1 MSNPLETIER
11 LQALVEQLDESQ
23 FSELKAT
30 VMDVR
35 TEVSKQVDETVLL
48 AKAQADAIVHS
59 AQVIAKLE
67 ETRESLEES
76 QRQAEIAKDN
86 ALKLSAFGDILD
98 QSQNEI
104 YIFDALTF
112 KFIHVNNGACENTG
126 YSLDELKFKTPADIS
141 VNRKVAVL
149 SEFLKP
155 LRDGSVKSLD
165 FSSEHQRKDGSVY
178 PVEFHLE
185 NSWFGGRP
193 VFAAVATDV
202 TERRR
207 LEKEL
212 RHSKE
217 KAIAADKAKSEFLA
231 NMSHEIRTPMTAILG
246 YSDLLLEEEISP
258 NEKHEVIQTIR
269 RNGNHLLE
277 IINDVLDLS
286 KVESGKLEIERRRI
300 KPMALLKDVVQL
312 LGDRAKSQGN
322 NLVMESKGHIPQT
335 ITTDPTRLKQ
345 ALVNLVG
352 NAIKFTTNGT
362 IRVVAS
368 CSRQD
373 ETMTFDVI
381 DTGTGISRDQV
392 SRIFKP
398 FGQADSST
406 TRVHGGTG
414 LGLSITKRI
423 AGLLGGDVTVESVI
437 GKGSTFSLTVAT
449 GSLNGIQLLS
459 SSEFVAESAPT
470 SQDPTLT
477 QGATLT
483 GKVLLVEDGPD
494 NQRLLSFVLR
504 KAGADVTIAENG
516 KIGVEQ
522 AISAWESDD
531 SYGVILMDMQMPVM
545 DGYTATG
552 LLRSKGYPGQIIAL
566 TAHAMKGEI
575 DKCLNAGCDAYL
587 SKPIDRKTF
596 LAEVASRMH
605 PSKKLA
611 TPTSSTN

>member
-11 LQALVEQLDESQ
+11 LQGLVEHLDDDQ

-30 VMDVR
+30 VLDVR
-35 TEVSKQVDETVLL
+35 AEVAKQVDETVLL

-59 AQVIAKLE
+59 AEVIAELE
-67 ETRESLEES
+67 ATKESLEES
-76 QRQAEIAKDN
+76 QRQAEIAKDK

-104 YIFDALTF
+104 YIFDASTLR
-112 KFIHVNNGACENTG
+112 FIHVNHGACENTG
-126 YSLDELKFKTPADIS
+126 YSLEELKFKTPADIS
-141 VNRKVAVL
+141 VNRKITVFA
-149 SEFLKP
+149 EFLKP

-185 NSWFGGRP
+185 NSWFGGKQ
-193 VFAAVATDV
+193 VIAAVALDV
-202 TERRR
+202 TERRQ

-212 RHSKE
+212 RQSKE
-217 KAIAADKAKSEFLA
+217 NAIAADKAKSEFLA

-246 YSDLLLEEEISP
+246 YSDVLLEEDISST
-258 NEKHEVIQTIR
+258 EKLEAIQTIR

-277 IINDVLDLS
+277 IINDILDLS

-300 KPMALLKDVVQL
+300 EPMDLLNDVGLL
-312 LGDRAKSQGN
+312 LGDRAKSLGN
-322 NLVMESKGHIPQT
+322 KLAMESTGQIPQT

-345 ALVNLVG
+345 TLVNLVG
-352 NAIKFTTNGT
+352 NAIKFTKNGT
-362 IRVVAS
+362 VRVVAS
-368 CSRQD
+368 CSRKD
-373 ETMTFDVI
+373 ETITFDVI
-381 DTGTGISRDQV
+381 DTGIGITKEQL

-406 TRVHGGTG
+406 TRKHGGTG

-423 AGLLGGDVTVESVI
+423 AELLGGNVTVESVI
-437 GKGSTFSLTVAT
+437 DKGSTFSLTIST
-449 GSLNGIQLLS
+449 GSLTGVQLLS
-459 SSEFVAESAPT
+459 SNGFVPQSASSEQHPSAKPVGK
-470 SQDPTLT
+470 LN
-477 QGATLT
+477 

-494 NQRLLSFVLR
+494 NQRLVSHVLR
-504 KAGADVTIAENG
+504 KAGAKVTIAENG

-522 AISAWESDD
+522 ALSAWESDD
-531 SYGVILMDMQMPVM
+531 PYGVILMDMQMPVM

-552 LLRSKGYPGQIIAL
+552 LLRSKGYFGPIIAL

-596 LAEVASRMH
+596 ISEVASRMQT
-605 PSKKLA
+605 SQKMT
-611 TPTSSTN
+611 TPTLSSN